1 MFRSFIHLFFYFL
14 LSIKLLNAVRI
25 VGLFP
30 RYDKPSVQTSRYYPS
45 DDWTFHA
52 RALFRAAITLANQY
66 EITINKQPIN
76 GTLIETSGEGNGFTE
91 LDLLCRETKK
101 TEQADIVGI
110 VGPSTSTK
118 SRFLGTFAAHIGI
131 PMMSYAATNAELG
144 DPILYPTFYR
154 IVPSD
159 LLLAEAIV
167 KLFKNFNWTT
177 CTLIFTKDDYGYGG
191 LKILLEKYHL
201 DISIKERLIFDPRFD
216 KFHAN
221 MNETLRKSQSQIVL
235 VWANEDHSR
244 KIVQRAINEDL
255 LDSSFVWLMTNKV
268 HTHLLNSQ
276 DVPKLQG
283 FLAVLPIIDSSSTG
297 HINEDLQKEAFDI
310 WLNSSEGK
318 GYFPHDNSLIDPYA
332 IYAFDAVWSL
342 NIALNKS
349 AHDGQIPSMNI
360 STHCFDNKLINK
372 DKYEMYLKNTKFW
385 GISGMVEFQ
394 KKESNDRISNA
405 SYELVNLQFAKYV
418 HIAIWRSNDTKWVN
432 FTGSRII
439 WPINS
444 SSSVPVDYP
453 QLKNEFVRIM
463 VIEAPPFVIVCDRN
477 SSLNG
482 NLCLR
487 PLATINPNLS
497 ISGYVADFIRRLQEI
512 SGFNYSIEIAEP
524 FQDYNT
530 VVSLL
535 TRSNRNYDMILSN
548 VRITSQRLLDVA
560 YSVPFHEEPFQV
572 ITRYNSEIPITLFS
586 CFYPFTW
593 SVWMTILALIVY
605 SGVLIYFFEYPNQNI
620 ENDGSCVKSVF
631 LGVCRALCSVFSVNT
646 DIRLTTNPSRLTV
659 LGLYALGIILI
670 ATYTANLSSVLTLN
684 RGRPISGIDD
694 IKNGRVP
701 FDRVGI
707 VSNSAVPE
715 YYIQNVLSDYRPL
728 SSPDEIY
735 SRLLDGTIDAA
746 IWDASVLK
754 FKIDREYCNQLSV
767 VGSEFFRSS
776 IGIAIPENWPFKKDL
791 DFRISKMREE
801 GKLDQLSNDWLES
814 TQCSSSDT
822 AGKPNNQSKQLSLDI
837 VSGLFLSFLILTAI
851 AFILHLWY
859 SRSTIMDICWQIVKR
874 CKVFIEPITKKT
886 YRVQ

>member
-1 MFRSFIHLFFYFL
+1 MFCNFNHLFFCSL

-30 RYDKPSVQTSRYYPS
+30 QYDNTSVRILRYYPN
-45 DDWTFHA
+45 DAWTFHA
-52 RALFRAAITLANQY
+52 RALFRAAISLANRY
-66 EITINKQPIN
+66 EITIDKQPIT

-101 TEQADIVGI
+101 TGQADIVGI

-131 PMMSYAATNAELG
+131 PMMSYAATNAELD
-144 DPILYPTFYR
+144 DPIFYPTFYR

-167 KLFKNFNWTT
+167 ELFENFNWTT

-201 DISIKERLIFDPRFD
+201 NISIKERLIFDPRFD
-216 KFHAN
+216 KFNAN
-221 MNETLRKSQSQIVL
+221 MNETLRKSQSQIIL
-235 VWANEDHSR
+235 VWANENHSR
-244 KIVQRAINEDL
+244 KIVQRAIDEGL

-268 HTHLLNSQ
+268 HINLPSVQ
-276 DVPKLQG
+276 DAQKLDG
-283 FLAVLPIIDSSSTG
+283 FLAVLPIIDPSSTG
-297 HINEDLQKEAFDI
+297 DINEDLQKEAFDI
-310 WLNSSEGK
+310 WLNSSEDES
-318 GYFPHDNSLIDPYA
+318 YYPRDDSLIDPYA

-342 NIALNKS
+342 IIALNKS
-349 AHDGQIPSMNI
+349 AHDGQIPSMNM
-360 STHCFDNKLINK
+360 STHCFDNQLINK
-372 DKYEMYLKNTKFW
+372 DKYEMYLKNSKLW
-385 GISGMVEFQ
+385 GISGMVEFR
-394 KKESNDRISNA
+394 KNESNDRISSA
-405 SYELVNLQFAKYV
+405 SYELVNIQSTEYV
-418 HIAIWRSNDTKWVN
+418 HIAVWRSNDKKWVDFN
-432 FTGSRII
+432 RSRII
-439 WPINS
+439 WRIND

-453 QLKNEFVRIM
+453 QLKGEFVRIM

-477 SSLNG
+477 SSLHSDW
-482 NLCLR
+482 CLR
-487 PLATINPNLS
+487 PLETINPNFS
-497 ISGYVADFIRRLQEI
+497 ISGFVADFIRRLQET
-512 SGFNYSIEIAEP
+512 SEFTFSIEIAEP
-524 FQDYNT
+524 SQSYNS

-535 TRSNRNYDMILSN
+535 SRSNRNYDMILSN
-548 VRITSQRLLDVA
+548 VRITSERLLNVA

-605 SGVLIYFFEYPNQNI
+605 SGVLIYFFEYPNQKI
-620 ENDGSCVKSVF
+620 ENGGSCVKSVF

-701 FDRVGI
+701 FSRVGI
-707 VSNSAVPE
+707 VANSAVPD

-728 SSPDEIY
+728 SSPEEIY
-735 SRLLDGTIDAA
+735 PRLLDRTIDAA

-776 IGIAIPENWPFKKDL
+776 IGIVIPEKWPFKKDL
-791 DFRISKMREE
+791 DVRVSKMREE
-801 GKLDQLSNDWLES
+801 GKLDQLRVDWLES
-814 TQCSSSDT
+814 TQCSSSDI
-822 AGKPNNQSKQLSLDI
+822 AGKFNNQNKQLSLDI

-851 AFILHLWY
+851 AFIIHLWY
-859 SRSTIMDICWQIVKR
+859 NRSTIMHICWQIVKR